1 MQGVIIG
8 NVSNTYKIETTEKI
22 YVAYARGKFKNRDI
36 KPLVGDRVE
45 IEVTDEEKNEAII
58 EEILPRNN
66 EIKRPKIANIDQIIF
81 IISTKNPKPDLLML
95 DKQLAYA
102 EKIHVEPII
111 VVNKCDLKEI
121 YKSIKELY
129 SKVGYKVIV
138 TSAKHNIGI
147 DELKQ
152 VLRNKIS
159 VFSGN
164 SGVGKSSIINALFD
178 KEKTQEGE
186 ISKKN
191 RSYELWLWIT
201 LTRNSYFVILKC
213 RLENLQHFLYVLNLT
228 QLIHNDAHF
237 AAVMD
242 TQFDG
247 AVEDALIAG
256 NGNAMDVDIQL
267 VRDHLCHVMK
277 HTLAVD
283 ARNLNGSVK
292 EHHLVHVP
300 LGVKDAIAETGLKLG
315 SHSTVAAVNFYAV
328 LIVDISEDVVTR
340 NRMTALRE
348 DKRGDVLLIYN
359 HRLLLVEALSY
370 YKEAA
375 LRIVFLV
382 VVREERH
389 KLSPAASRILSL
401 LAAQFVEVVIAEQYG
416 ALADGEEERLIVLHL
431 MQVAELVKDGSVH
444 LQLVLYKP
452 IVEYLL
458 ASLLQF
464 AVVTAQYGSDLALC
478 LSRGHEVYP

>member
-102 EKIHVEPII
+102 EKIHVEPVI

-138 TSAKHNIGI
+138 TSAKQNIGI

-152 VLRNKIS
+152 VLQNKIS

-191 RSYELWLWIT
+191 KKGKNTTTDTKLYKLEKDTYIADTPGFSSFEISEIESTELDKCF
-201 LTRNSYFVILKC
+201 REFVPEIEKC
-213 RLENLQHFLYVLNLT
+213 EFVGCTHIKEEN
-228 QLIHNDAHF
+228 
-237 AAVMD
+237 
-242 TQFDG
+242 
-247 AVEDALIAG
+247 
-256 NGNAMDVDIQL
+256 
-267 VRDHLCHVMK
+267 C
-277 HTLAVD
+277 
-283 ARNLNGSVK
+283 
-292 EHHLVHVP
+292 
-300 LGVKDAIAETGLKLG
+300 GVKKAMQEGRVSTERYERYCNMYDKLK
-315 SHSTVAAVNFYAV
+315 
-328 LIVDISEDVVTR
+328 EK
-340 NRMTALRE
+340 E
-348 DKRGDVLLIYN
+348 K
-359 HRLLLVEALSY
+359 
-370 YKEAA
+370 YKW
-375 LRIVFLV
+375 
-382 VVREERH
+382 
-389 KLSPAASRILSL
+389 
-401 LAAQFVEVVIAEQYG
+401 
-416 ALADGEEERLIVLHL
+416 
-431 MQVAELVKDGSVH
+431 
-444 LQLVLYKP
+444 
-452 IVEYLL
+452 
-458 ASLLQF
+458 
-464 AVVTAQYGSDLALC
+464 
-478 LSRGHEVYP
+478 

>member
-138 TSAKHNIGI
+138 TSAKQNIGI

-152 VLRNKIS
+152 VLQNKIS

-191 RSYELWLWIT
+191 KKGKNTTTDTKLYKLEKDTYIADTPGFSSFEISEIESTELDKCFREFVPEIEKWEFVGCTHIKEENCGVKKAMQEGRVSTERYERYCSMYYEL
-201 LTRNSYFVILKC
+201 
-213 RLENLQHFLYVLNLT
+213 
-228 QLIHNDAHF
+228 
-237 AAVMD
+237 
-242 TQFDG
+242 
-247 AVEDALIAG
+247 
-256 NGNAMDVDIQL
+256 
-267 VRDHLCHVMK
+267 
-277 HTLAVD
+277 
-283 ARNLNGSVK
+283 K
-292 EHHLVHVP
+292 E
-300 LGVKDAIAETGLKLG
+300 KEK
-315 SHSTVAAVNFYAV
+315 
-328 LIVDISEDVVTR
+328 
-340 NRMTALRE
+340 
-348 DKRGDVLLIYN
+348 
-359 HRLLLVEALSY
+359 
-370 YKEAA
+370 YKW
-375 LRIVFLV
+375 
-382 VVREERH
+382 
-389 KLSPAASRILSL
+389 
-401 LAAQFVEVVIAEQYG
+401 
-416 ALADGEEERLIVLHL
+416 
-431 MQVAELVKDGSVH
+431 
-444 LQLVLYKP
+444 
-452 IVEYLL
+452 
-458 ASLLQF
+458 
-464 AVVTAQYGSDLALC
+464 
-478 LSRGHEVYP
+478 

>member
-1 MQGVIIG
+1 MQGIIIG

-152 VLRNKIS
+152 VLQNKIS

-191 RSYELWLWIT
+191 KKGKNTTTDTKLYKLEKNTYIADTPGFSSFEISEIESTGLDKCFRE
-201 LTRNSYFVILKC
+201 FVPEIEKC
-213 RLENLQHFLYVLNLT
+213 EFVGCTHIKEEN
-228 QLIHNDAHF
+228 
-237 AAVMD
+237 
-242 TQFDG
+242 
-247 AVEDALIAG
+247 
-256 NGNAMDVDIQL
+256 
-267 VRDHLCHVMK
+267 C
-277 HTLAVD
+277 
-283 ARNLNGSVK
+283 
-292 EHHLVHVP
+292 
-300 LGVKDAIAETGLKLG
+300 GVKKAMQEGRVSTERYERYCNMYDELK
-315 SHSTVAAVNFYAV
+315 
-328 LIVDISEDVVTR
+328 EK
-340 NRMTALRE
+340 E
-348 DKRGDVLLIYN
+348 K
-359 HRLLLVEALSY
+359 
-370 YKEAA
+370 YKW
-375 LRIVFLV
+375 
-382 VVREERH
+382 
-389 KLSPAASRILSL
+389 
-401 LAAQFVEVVIAEQYG
+401 
-416 ALADGEEERLIVLHL
+416 
-431 MQVAELVKDGSVH
+431 
-444 LQLVLYKP
+444 
-452 IVEYLL
+452 
-458 ASLLQF
+458 
-464 AVVTAQYGSDLALC
+464 
-478 LSRGHEVYP
+478 